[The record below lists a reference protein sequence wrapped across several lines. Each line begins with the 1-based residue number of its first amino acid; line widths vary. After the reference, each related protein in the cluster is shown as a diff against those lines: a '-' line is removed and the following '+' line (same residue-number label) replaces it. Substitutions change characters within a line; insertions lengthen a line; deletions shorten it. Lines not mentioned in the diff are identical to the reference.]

1 MKKYKTYIIFII
13 VAVIMYFLYQ
23 RYMVAKNLTDK
34 NVSEQ
39 EQQTGYI
46 KTPLGTDSF
55 GDPVSY
61 AQVPTR

>member
-1 MKKYKTYIIFII
+1 MKEYKTYIIYI
-13 VAVIMYFLYQ
+13 VIAVILYFLYQ

-34 NVSEQ
+34 NYLEQ
-39 EQQTGYI
+39 GQQTGGI
-46 KTPLGTDSF
+46 KTPLGIDSF